1 MKFLRKFLDK
11 QEKHF
16 KEGKLKGLYYLFEA
30 IDTLLYT
37 PGKRTPGASHIRDTI
52 DFKRIMMMVIIALA
66 PAVLIGLYNVGF
78 QANLG
83 IAEEIVKK
91 TADMKE
97 VGAIQEATRNFLQA
111 QGWRVSLLNGL
122 GIGLNASNIFACFIH
137 GLLYFLP
144 IYIVTMLVGGF
155 WEVLFACIRKHE
167 VHEGFFV
174 TGLLFPLILPPTIP
188 LWQVAVGISFGVVIG
203 KEIFG
208 GVGMNIFNPALLA
221 RAFLFFAYPIQISG
235 NAVWV
240 AVDGVTKATPLA
252 VASEAGTQVL
262 VNTVSWWDAFLG
274 IIPGSIGETSTLA
287 CLIGAFILIVTGIGS
302 WRVMTSVLV
311 GMVGFSLL
319 FNLIGSSTNPMFG
332 VDPLWHLVLGGF
344 AFGTVFMATD
354 PVSAAITK
362 KGKYAY
368 GLLIGLLVVLVRV
381 INPGYPEGMML
392 AILFANMF
400 APLIDRIYIN
410 KNIKRRNLRY
420 VK

>member
-16 KEGKLKGLYYLFEA
+16 KEGKLKGLFYLFEA

-37 PGKRTPGASHIRDTI
+37 PGKRTSGASHIRDTI

-78 QANLG
+78 QANQELAKLG
-83 IAEEIVKK
+83 EEAIK
-91 TADMKE
+91 T
-97 VGAIQEATRNFLQA
+97 

-188 LWQVAVGISFGVVIG
+188 LWQVAIGISFGVVIG

-221 RAFLFFAYPIQISG
+221 RAFLFFAYPVQISG

-252 VASEAGTQVL
+252 VAAEAGTQAL
-262 VNTVSWWDAFLG
+262 TSTASWWDAFLG

-302 WRVMTSVLV
+302 WRIMTSVLV

-319 FNLIGSSTNPMFG
+319 FNLVGSSSNPMFG

-368 GLLIGLLVVLVRV
+368 GLLIGFLVVLVRV

-420 VK
+420 VKLK

>member
-30 IDTLLYT
+30 IDTFLYT

-52 DFKRIMMMVIIALA
+52 DFKRIMMMVVIALT
-66 PAVLIGLYNVGF
+66 PAVLIGLYNVGY
-78 QANLG
+78 QANLELAKLG
-83 IAEEIVKK
+83 EE
-91 TADMKE
+91 
-97 VGAIQEATRNFLQA
+97 AIKA

-155 WEVLFACIRKHE
+155 WEVLFACIRRHE

-188 LWQVAVGISFGVVIG
+188 LWQVAIGISFGVVIG

-252 VASEAGTQVL
+252 VASEAGTRAL
-262 VNTVSWWDAFLG
+262 TNTVSWWDAFLG

-287 CLIGAFILIVTGIGS
+287 ILIGAFILVVTGIGS
-302 WRVMTSVLV
+302 WRIMTSVLV